1 MMKVEKNDDQKLA
14 HKLYPGLNN
23 LNRLVGNWKVSGSEI
38 EGLVRYEWLEGGF
51 FLVQH
56 FNLKHHGNIIK
67 GIEIIGYE
75 RGFGTES
82 PSENIKSRAYDNV
95 GNTFDYTYEVDDEF
109 LTIWGGEKG
118 SPAYY
123 KGKWSEDGNNN
134 TGAWVYPGGGYESTI
149 TRV

>member
-1 MMKVEKNDDQKLA
+1 MKVEKSNNQKQA
-14 HKLYPGLNN
+14 HKQNPGLKN
-23 LNRLVGNWKVSGSEI
+23 LNKLVGTWKVSGSEI
-38 EGLVRYEWLEGGF
+38 EGLVTYEWLEGGF

-56 FNLKHHGNIIK
+56 FKLKHHGNIIM

-75 RGFGTES
+75 RGFGAES
-82 PSENIKSRAYDNV
+82 PSENIKSRAYDNM

-123 KGKWSEDGNNN
+123 RGKWSEEGNIN

-149 TRV
+149 TRVK